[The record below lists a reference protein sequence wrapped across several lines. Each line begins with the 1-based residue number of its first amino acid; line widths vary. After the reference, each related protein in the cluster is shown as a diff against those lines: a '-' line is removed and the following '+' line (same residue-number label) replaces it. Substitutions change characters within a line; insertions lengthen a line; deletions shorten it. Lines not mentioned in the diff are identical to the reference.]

1 MDGMQ
6 HALLAGI
13 GSLVAIA
20 VGSGVAEYR
29 RKNRRN
35 IDRVGIMPWTTV
47 QVIAVIG
54 AAMMALYGFKMGGW

>member
-1 MDGMQ
+1 MDLMQ

-13 GSLVAIA
+13 GSLVAVA

-35 IDRVGIMPWTTV
+35 VDRVGIMPWTTV

-54 AAMMALYGFKMGGW
+54 ATMMALYGFKMGGW

>member
-1 MDGMQ
+1 MDVMQ

-13 GSLVAIA
+13 GSLVAVA

>member
-1 MDGMQ
+1 MDSMQ

-13 GSLVAIA
+13 GSLVAVA

-35 IDRVGIMPWTTV
+35 VDRVGIMPWTTV

-54 AAMMALYGFKMGGW
+54 AAMMAFYGFKMGGW

>member
-1 MDGMQ
+1 MDWMQ

-13 GSLVAIA
+13 GSLVAVA

-29 RKNRRN
+29 RKNRRD

-54 AAMMALYGFKMGGW
+54 AAMLALYGFKMGGW